1 MTSCSLHLSQLVTKM
16 AFYRTKRFHG
26 RDYVYLVESYRDAEG
41 GRRQRVLRY
50 VGPVKPIY
58 GGKDP
63 INLDALRN
71 GDTKRPG

>member
-1 MTSCSLHLSQLVTKM
+1 MTRNAPHLARLVTKM

-26 RDYVYLVESYRDAEG
+26 RDYVYLVESYRDANG
-41 GRRQRVLRY
+41 RRRQRVLRY

-58 GGKDP
+58 GGRGP

-71 GDTKRPG
+71 GHTKRPR